1 MVLFLMVSSHQ
12 VTILPP
18 PKKVTILKRA
28 KIMPVVL
35 CLKHLPASFLVLV
48 PLYLFAT
55 TLRDIAVVCCCCFN
69 VLFLFCEFR

>member
-28 KIMPVVL
+28 EIMLVL
-35 CLKHLPASFLVLV
+35 CLKRLPASFLVLV
-48 PLYLFAT
+48 PLCLFAT